1 MAESNDKNAAEEEKA
16 GKDETAEDI
25 STEES
30 GEGGGDGAEE
40 ARPDSAEGAGNE
52 APAGDETVTEDVWA
66 EAMKEAEGGA
76 SEDETVTEDAWEE
89 ALKEAAPAGQEQAA
103 APPIETQPADFA
115 QLKGSVTGSL
125 ASMDMILD
133 IPVTVS
139 VELGRSV
146 MLIKDILQLGQ
157 GSVVELEKMAG
168 EPMEILVNGRL
179 VARGEVVMVNEKFGV
194 RLTDVISPAERVKRL
209 G

>member
-1 MAESNDKNAAEEEKA
+1 MAESNDKNAGEEERA
-16 GKDETAEDI
+16 GKAETAEDI
-25 STEES
+25 SAEES

-40 ARPDSAEGAGNE
+40 AQPASAEGTDDE

-76 SEDETVTEDAWEE
+76 SDDETVTEDAWEE
-89 ALKEAAPAGQEQAA
+89 ALKEAAPAGKEQ

-115 QLKGSVTGSL
+115 ELKGSVTGSL

>member
-52 APAGDETVTEDVWA
+52 APAGDDTVTEDVWT

-76 SEDETVTEDAWEE
+76 SEDETVTGDAWEE

-103 APPIETQPADFA
+103 APPIETKPADFA
-115 QLKGSVTGSL
+115 ELKGSVTGSL

>member
-1 MAESNDKNAAEEEKA
+1 MSESNDKNSAEEEQAAMDETSEDIPGEESKA
-16 GKDETAEDI
+16 G
-25 STEES
+25 
-30 GEGGGDGAEE
+30 GEDGAEE
-40 ARPDSAEGAGNE
+40 ARPASAEGADDE
-52 APAGDETVTEDVWA
+52 ATAGDEKVTEDVWA
-66 EAMKEAEGGA
+66 EAMKEAEGG
-76 SEDETVTEDAWEE
+76 SDSDETVTEDAWAE
-89 ALKEAAPAGQEQAA
+89 AMAEAAPAEQAQ

-115 QLKGSVTGSL
+115 ELKGSVTDSL

-194 RLTDVISPAERVKRL
+194 RLTDIISPAERVKRL